1 MSIDALRV
9 ALADRYAVERGL
21 GQGGMAT
28 VYLAHDLKHDRQVAI
43 KVLKPE
49 LGAVLGAERFLAE
62 IKVTAN
68 LQHPNLLPLFDSGA
82 ADGLLYY
89 VMPYLE
95 GETLRAR
102 LDREQQLPVDETLR
116 LVALMAG
123 ALDYAHARGVV
134 HRDLKPENILLQA
147 GQPVIADFGIALAVA
162 QAGGSRVTETG
173 LSLGTPHYMS
183 PEQASGD
190 RAVDA
195 RSDQYALGAVTYEML
210 TGEPPHTGAIAQVI
224 IARLMTE
231 APRSIRGARP
241 AVPPALDQAV
251 LRALAKSPADRF
263 STCSEFVHA
272 ASDVTAATPAAA
284 PPRRGRTAI
293 ALGAASLLLLVA
305 GWWWTTHHTSGVPSG
320 NGAARA
326 LAVLP
331 IVNAGGDST
340 REYLADGM
348 TTELANALRQT
359 PGLTVAGDLSTFRF
373 KHSTLPPEQIARDL
387 HVGMLLTGTLQSAG
401 GRIRLQVQLN
411 DATGHLLW
419 SNRFD
424 REMKDGF
431 ALQDEITSAIAGEM
445 QVVLTPAATAV
456 ARAGRTENP
465 EAHDL
470 YLRGVAEKGKLSDQG
485 LAHAVIYFK
494 QALALDSSYAKAWA
508 ALAFAYDMQADVYKP
523 SHEYHLLAKDAAL
536 RAVRTDSLL
545 AEGHVLLGFE
555 LAAANWDL
563 EAGAAEMRR
572 GIALD
577 PNAPDALFMFATF
590 LGLTGHV
597 DEGVS
602 LSQRLLR
609 LDPLSAMASTAQ
621 VLALAFGNRWIEL
634 LRQDSISKKLDP
646 TVVYGDAW
654 DGTALRE
661 LGQLQES
668 VAAYQAFEAVTGGQP
683 AFGLAI
689 TYGRMGKRD
698 EAMRIIRALEAQRKQ
713 SWVDPD
719 LIAVAY
725 AGIGD
730 KDHAMQWLEQGFTE
744 KSWVLRFM
752 MEADP
757 GWLAGMHDDPRFV
770 ALHQRVRTTTFKE

>member
-1 MSIDALRV
+1 MSIDALRA
-9 ALADRYAVERGL
+9 ALADRYTIEREL
-21 GQGGMAT
+21 GAGGMAT
-28 VYLAHDLKHDRQVAI
+28 VYLAHDIKHDRQVAI

-116 LVALMAG
+116 LVGLMAG

-162 QAGGSRVTETG
+162 HAGGSRVTETG

-183 PEQASGD
+183 PEQAAGD

-195 RSDQYALGAVTYEML
+195 RSDQYSLGAVTYEML
-210 TGEPPHTGAIAQVI
+210 TGEPPHTGATAQVI
-224 IARLMTE
+224 IARLVTE
-231 APRSIRGARP
+231 TPRSIRTARP
-241 AVPPALDQAV
+241 AVPLALDQAV
-251 LRALAKSPADRF
+251 LRALAKPPADRF
-263 STCSEFVHA
+263 STCSEFVRA
-272 ASDVTAATPAAA
+272 ASDVALATSAATS
-284 PPRRGRTAI
+284 PRRGRATI
-293 ALGAASLLLLVA
+293 VIGATVLLLAAAVWWIMHRTA
-305 GWWWTTHHTSGVPSG
+305 GAPTGGSATRS
-320 NGAARA
+320 

-348 TTELANALRQT
+348 TTELASALRQT

-373 KHSTLPPEQIARDL
+373 KHSTLAPEQIARDL
-387 HVGMLLTGTLQSAG
+387 HVGMLLSGTLQSAG
-401 GRIRLQVQLN
+401 GRIRLQMQLN
-411 DATGHLLW
+411 DAAGRLLW

-424 REMKDGF
+424 REMKDDF

-465 EAHDL
+465 QAHDL
-470 YLRGVAEKGKLSDQG
+470 YLRGVAEKGKLSDRG
-485 LAHAVIYFK
+485 LANAVTYFK

-508 ALAFAYDMQADVYKP
+508 GLAFAYDMQADVYKP

-536 RAVRTDSLL
+536 RAVRADSLL

-572 GIALD
+572 GISLD
-577 PNAPDALFMFATF
+577 PNAPDALFMFGTF

-597 DEGVS
+597 DEGVA
-602 LSQRLLR
+602 LSRRLVR
-609 LDPLSAMASTAQ
+609 VDPLSAMASTAQ
-621 VLALAFGNRWIEL
+621 VVALAFGNRWVEL
-634 LRQDSISKKLDP
+634 LRQDSVSKKLDP

-661 LGQLQES
+661 LGRLPES
-668 VAAYQAFEAVTGGQP
+668 VTAYHAFEAVTGGQP

-698 EAMRIIRALEAQRKQ
+698 EAIRIIHALEAQRKR

-719 LIAVAY
+719 FIAVAY
-725 AGIGD
+725 AGIDD
-730 KDHAMQWLEQGFTE
+730 KDQAMQWLEQGFAE

-757 GWLAGMHDDPRFV
+757 GWLVGMHDDPRFI
-770 ALHQRVRTTTFKE
+770 ALRQRVRTTRFEE